1 MDLKPS
7 LRGHVTKMS
16 APCSRLQSPAWTTGS
31 CQIKGWN
38 RVPYDRHDESWFTM
52 AYHHFPCWKTYDVQ
66 LKKQGV
72 RWGFAPLGPVDWAGD
87 WIASGHGTLR
97 RFPTG
102 VWDEDPREVARNVL
116 FPSVSQ
122 KCGVQTS
129 AGLEIQGLSVDC
141 PTNPVIILPL
151 RCLILSRVPGSRS
164 RSRVARHAGDA
175 GPTTRGTSH
184 QCCDWLGNPPKTCWD
199 MTTHWV
205 QSCPIWLVV
214 WTSFRFSRKRR
225 WRSPSHTESYLYKS
239 TREPLDSSESW
250 GAKTQ
255 HISTSSQTKVAT
267 GALPRKWSRDLL
279 PRFAHAAA
287 QLRAYPGDLS
297 GEWWLMWLG
306 RVVGV
311 EYGWVIICDYHPKH
325 GAWFE
330 PPQMGVELI
339 YLKILRIFSQ
349 SLHQRVRDLPYT
361 RKKRG

>member
-1 MDLKPS
+1 MVYHGLPSFSLLKNIRRTVKKTRCLLGFCVFRP
-7 LRGHVTKMS
+7 
-16 APCSRLQSPAWTTGS
+16 SRLSRRLDRFWARDFAQVPHWGVGWGS
-31 CQIKGWN
+31 TRSGKECPVSIC
-38 RVPYDRHDESWFTM
+38 
-52 AYHHFPCWKTYDVQ
+52 FPEK
-66 LKKQGV
+66 
-72 RWGFAPLGPVDWAGD
+72 WGSDF
-87 WIASGHGTLR
+87 S
-97 RFPTG
+97 
-102 VWDEDPREVARNVL
+102 
-116 FPSVSQ
+116 
-122 KCGVQTS
+122 
-129 AGLEIQGLSVDC
+129 C
-141 PTNPVIILPL
+141 PPNPVIILPL

-175 GPTTRGTSH
+175 GPTTGTSH

-239 TREPLDSSESW
+239 TREPLDFSESW

-330 PPQMGVELI
+330 PPQMG
-339 YLKILRIFSQ
+339 
-349 SLHQRVRDLPYT
+349 
-361 RKKRG
+361 